1 MTNAGPSEKLRIAA
15 TLLHAIP
22 GLGLE
27 LDDGQDPAGEAARPF
42 SPCDLR
48 NAIGQVMG
56 SVPQDQH
63 SVDSDLCD
71 LVRSRNL
78 SVQVMPRHS
87 KVFAGDVVGF
97 VCCTTAVFA
106 FATTS
111 TPAEVR
117 QGSFGKP
124 RLHTL
129 QTVVDDVL
137 ETTIAFVEVDIHH
150 RLELGWQ
157 DRAVEELH
165 DVLVGCL
172 RVSVEQYA
180 GSPRATR

>member
-1 MTNAGPSEKLRIAA
+1 MSDAGPSDKLRLAA
-15 TLLHAIP
+15 TLLHAVP

-48 NAIGQVMG
+48 NAIGEVMG
-56 SVPQDQH
+56 SVPNDPR
-63 SVDSDLCD
+63 STESDLCN
-71 LVRSRNL
+71 LVRSSQL
-78 SVQVMPRHS
+78 SIEVIPRRS

-137 ETTIAFVEVDIHH
+137 ETTIVFVEVDIHH